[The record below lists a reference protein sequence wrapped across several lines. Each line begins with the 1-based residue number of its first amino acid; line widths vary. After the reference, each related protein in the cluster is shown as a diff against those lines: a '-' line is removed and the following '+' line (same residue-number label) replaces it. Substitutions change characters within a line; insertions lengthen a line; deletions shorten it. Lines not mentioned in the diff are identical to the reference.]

1 MQVTLETVES
11 SNVYAIGYDAERQRI
26 VVVFKA
32 YEYPATPEEFAAL
45 RNAPSKGIAVA
56 ELGRGLLA
64 GQHAKAPDNALMPL
78 RAQLD
83 SYEPDEC
90 CAGRSSDSVSD
101 STQLDSYE
109 PDECCAG
116 RLNAALLAGLIG
128 DEWTCDRCGCVWQ
141 AQKMG
146 PVRYWSPAPMIE
158 VI

>member
-11 SNVYAIGYDAERQRI
+11 SNVYAIGYDAKRQRI

-56 ELGRGLLA
+56 KLGRGLLA

-78 RAQLD
+78 RA
-83 SYEPDEC
+83 
-90 CAGRSSDSVSD
+90 
-101 STQLDSYE
+101 QLDSYE